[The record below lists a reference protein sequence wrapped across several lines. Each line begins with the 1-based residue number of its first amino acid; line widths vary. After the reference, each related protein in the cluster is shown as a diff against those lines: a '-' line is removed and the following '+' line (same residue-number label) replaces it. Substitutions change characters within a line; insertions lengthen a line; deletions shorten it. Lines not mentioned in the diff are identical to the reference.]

1 MWTQNCTSVIGQ
13 QVFTHVDS
21 TLLAIT
27 DGAPLKPI
35 PFVEIILKV
44 FFYLL
49 VFLLDIIGNS
59 IVVFIIYAN
68 KRMRTS
74 ANILIVNLA
83 ISDIL
88 VGCFCMWVHLGNQ
101 ITHNWPFGAFLCK
114 FETFV
119 QVVAV
124 ISSVVTLTSLSI
136 ERFLIVMFPMKGR
149 LSKNLLTFLV
159 VFSWVAAI
167 GTSAPN
173 LKVRQKLEIQWRN
186 RKDVWCDEIWPRFY
200 TDTRCNS
207 DQPGRRSYYIFLS
220 VFMYFIPITVMMLA
234 YGLIGVRLF
243 RRQMPGNGVTAV
255 NDVHGNARKK
265 VMRMFVVVLTAFIV
279 CWTPQQILILYRV
292 YRDEQKQVPYYLK
305 DLQYAALFVAYSNS
319 AINPIIYAGMSQ
331 KFRKGFHDAM
341 AVLKTWRQ
349 RNKIQPALSCGH
361 TIPTVHNNPTTEE
374 PCPFTAKSGL
384 TPQLMRIAS
393 HQDILPE

>member
-1 MWTQNCTSVIGQ
+1 MVKLIFTTVVQCIIIFCYNG
-13 QVFTHVDS
+13 VFCIV
-21 TLLAIT
+21 TLVGY
-27 DGAPLKPI
+27 DGI
-35 PFVEIILKV
+35 FYIIRIVEYV
-44 FFYLL
+44 
-49 VFLLDIIGNS
+49 
-59 IVVFIIYAN
+59 IVVYF
-68 KRMRTS
+68 T
-74 ANILIVNLA
+74 LI
-83 ISDIL
+83 
-88 VGCFCMWVHLGNQ
+88 
-101 ITHNWPFGAFLCK
+101 T
-114 FETFV
+114 
-119 QVVAV
+119 VVAV

-207 DQPGRRSYYIFLS
+207 DQPGRRSYYVFLS

-265 VMRMFVVVLTAFIV
+265 VTL
-279 CWTPQQILILYRV
+279 
-292 YRDEQKQVPYYLK
+292 
-305 DLQYAALFVAYSNS
+305 
-319 AINPIIYAGMSQ
+319 
-331 KFRKGFHDAM
+331 
-341 AVLKTWRQ
+341 
-349 RNKIQPALSCGH
+349 
-361 TIPTVHNNPTTEE
+361 
-374 PCPFTAKSGL
+374 
-384 TPQLMRIAS
+384 
-393 HQDILPE
+393 

>member
-21 TLLAIT
+21 SLLAIT

-119 QVVAV
+119 QGMFLF
-124 ISSVVTLTSLSI
+124 TLL
-136 ERFLIVMFPMKGR
+136 
-149 LSKNLLTFLV
+149 
-159 VFSWVAAI
+159 
-167 GTSAPN
+167 
-173 LKVRQKLEIQWRN
+173 
-186 RKDVWCDEIWPRFY
+186 
-200 TDTRCNS
+200 NS
-207 DQPGRRSYYIFLS
+207 
-220 VFMYFIPITVMMLA
+220 
-234 YGLIGVRLF
+234 
-243 RRQMPGNGVTAV
+243 
-255 NDVHGNARKK
+255 
-265 VMRMFVVVLTAFIV
+265 
-279 CWTPQQILILYRV
+279 V
-292 YRDEQKQVPYYLK
+292 YRQEG
-305 DLQYAALFVAYSNS
+305 N
-319 AINPIIYAGMSQ
+319 
-331 KFRKGFHDAM
+331 
-341 AVLKTWRQ
+341 TW
-349 RNKIQPALSCGH
+349 NKNKECTNKLC
-361 TIPTVHNNPTTEE
+361 
-374 PCPFTAKSGL
+374 
-384 TPQLMRIAS
+384 
-393 HQDILPE
+393 